1 VLRHFDDLES
11 RVRVAVLGSTGSIG
25 RQALDVVRTHPDRFE
40 VVALAAG
47 SDAEGLAAQAKEF
60 DVRLLGLEEGS
71 LSAPEPSVVVE
82 GPKAAAEVAARTNA
96 EVVLNAVVGAAGLEA
111 TMATIVAGKTLA
123 LANKES
129 LVAAGELV
137 MSKAEPG
144 QIRPVDSE
152 HSALWQVLEG
162 VAPHAVRRCILT
174 GSGGPFRGRD
184 TAGLAGVTV
193 AEALAH
199 PVWDM
204 GRKITIDSA
213 TMMNKGLEVI
223 EAHFLFGF
231 TYDEIEVVIN
241 PQGLVHG
248 MIEAIDGSM
257 FAYAAQPDMRLPI
270 QLALAWPE
278 RLMPPAGAGSGRIDW
293 ASTGGLTFEAPDPG
307 TFRCLALAY
316 EAGRRGDTY
325 PAVLNAANEVA
336 VGAFLGERLDFLGIP
351 AVVEQVL
358 EEHEPAEPR
367 LDGVLEQDA
376 WARER
381 TAEIVA
387 GKGRAG

>member
-1 VLRHFDDLES
+1 
-11 RVRVAVLGSTGSIG
+11 
-25 RQALDVVRTHPDRFE
+25 
-40 VVALAAG
+40 
-47 SDAEGLAAQAKEF
+47 
-60 DVRLLGLEEGS
+60 
-71 LSAPEPSVVVE
+71 
-82 GPKAAAEVAARTNA
+82 
-96 EVVLNAVVGAAGLEA
+96 
-111 TMATIVAGKTLA
+111 
-123 LANKES
+123 
-129 LVAAGELV
+129 
-137 MSKAEPG
+137 
-144 QIRPVDSE
+144 VDSE

-162 VAPHAVRRCILT
+162 VPPHAVRRCILT

-184 TAGLAGVTV
+184 AAGLAGVTV

-213 TMMNKGLEVI
+213 TMMNKGLEVV

-248 MIEAIDGSM
+248 MVEVVDGSM
-257 FAYAAQPDMRLPI
+257 VAYAAQPDMRLPI

-278 RLMPPAGAGSGRIDW
+278 RLMPPARADGGHGGRIDW
-293 ASTGGLTFEAPDPG
+293 AATGGLAFEAPDLE

-336 VGAFLGERLDFLGIP
+336 VGAFLDERIGFPGIP

-367 LDGVLEQDA
+367 LEGVLEQDA

-381 TAEIVA
+381 AAQVVA
-387 GKGRAG
+387 RLGDNG